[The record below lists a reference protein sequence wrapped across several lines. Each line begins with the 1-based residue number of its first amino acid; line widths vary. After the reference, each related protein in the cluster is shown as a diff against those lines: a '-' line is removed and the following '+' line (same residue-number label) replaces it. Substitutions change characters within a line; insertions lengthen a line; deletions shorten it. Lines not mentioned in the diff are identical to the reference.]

1 MPEKP
6 QSRMN
11 RKGVRVARAHK
22 ASLRTDRGKG
32 IASRRQQGSHHHR
45 IMRIKPSADARLKK
59 VFARIGVPADRPFKP
74 DPFQLRALA
83 AIRRRDCIVSAP
95 TGSGKTWIAEEAIAR
110 TRKKG
115 GKAWYASPLKALTN
129 SKYLEFAERFGH
141 EEVGILT
148 GDRKEN
154 ADAPIIVGTTEILR
168 NQLYDAMHEGVD
180 LAADLVILDEAHF
193 LGDEDRGVVWEETM
207 IYLPV
212 RVHLLLLSATIRNA
226 GQIAEWLESIRS
238 KECVVVEETGRPVPL
253 FPLFFHPSGRLL
265 PFMGPKG
272 VDKKVKAYLN
282 SQNPPV
288 LAPPRRLPLFRE
300 INTVLRK
307 YDLLPAIFFLK
318 SRADCDTALERYVD
332 GSGQDKAE
340 RARLNKTINELI
352 EGHPRLAGH
361 QQIWHLR
368 NAGVAAHHSGHLPAW
383 KLLIEHLMTEGLLDA
398 VFATSTVA
406 AGVNFPARSIVFLNS
421 DRYNGREF
429 VPLNATEFHQMTGRA
444 GRRGK
449 DYIGFAVAIPGKFM
463 DLRLIADLC
472 ISPPE
477 DVLSRIKVDF
487 SMVLNLLLSHTPEK
501 IKAIFQRSFATYLNL
516 ANQQQGLDRRLKK
529 AGRSLMALFPEAVC
543 AGPEFVLDLT
553 RKRATLIREI
563 ADLKRRLKGL
573 EARLSKMAN
582 LLPGRLFLDRR
593 DRMYCAI
600 KPQAR
605 RDEQGVLACRVKPGL
620 STCLPGPCPPRS
632 VRPPCLSARDGGQAW
647 QEGGPSSGRRARG
660 KHVKTRWFRPE
671 KVSQILD
678 RVLKLPPPEDESK
691 LISLLAETSQ
701 AEAPPILEPLPLR
714 ESEASALRPL
724 KSRIVLLEQ
733 ELDRLICNQCSHFR
747 MCHGKPKGVFRPLL
761 EDFAHMWD
769 SANAVR
775 MRLWNDF
782 VKHLEFLKEEGF
794 VTEDDKLTHDGI
806 WASQL
811 RLDQP
816 LMIAEGLRM
825 GVLPG
830 SDPALLAG
838 LVAPFVHD
846 REMEVKLDES
856 KIPKRL
862 IKAYSGMRKALG
874 PLMERKAV
882 RGFEVRPIAL
892 WPAAT
897 IYAWANGQPWER
909 VLEIAGMAE
918 GDLAM
923 LVSRTADSLR
933 QIASL
938 TEVYPTIAQ
947 SAVDAM
953 AMILREPV
961 VMD

>member
-6 QSRMN
+6 QSRMS
-11 RKGVRVARAHK
+11 RKGVRVARGHK

-32 IASRRQQGSHHHR
+32 VASRRRQGSRDLR
-45 IMRIKPSADARLKK
+45 IVRIKPSADARLKK

-129 SKYLEFAERFGH
+129 SKYLEFAERFGP

-193 LGDEDRGVVWEETM
+193 LGDEDRGVVWEEIM

-226 GQIAEWLESIRS
+226 RQIAGWLESIRS

-265 PFMGPKG
+265 PFLCPKG

-288 LAPPRRLPLFRE
+288 LAPPRSLPPFGE
-300 INTVLRK
+300 INRVLRK

-318 SRADCDTALERYVD
+318 SRADCDTALERCVD
-332 GSGQDKAE
+332 GSGQNRGDRAE
-340 RARLNKTINELI
+340 LNERIDRLI
-352 EGHPRLAGH
+352 EGHPRFAGH
-361 QQIWHLR
+361 RQMWHLR

-383 KLLIEHLMTEGLLDA
+383 KLLIERLMTEGLLDA

-406 AGVNFPARSIVFLNS
+406 AGVNFPARSIAFLNS

-449 DYIGFAVAIPGKFM
+449 DFIGFSVAIPGRFM

-472 ISPPE
+472 TSPSE
-477 DVLSRIKVDF
+477 DILSQIKVDF

-516 ANQQQGLDRRLKK
+516 ANQQKGLDRRLKK
-529 AGRSLMALFPEAVC
+529 AGRALMALLPEAVC

-553 RKRATLIREI
+553 RKRAALLREI
-563 ADLKRRLKGL
+563 ADLNRRLKGL

-582 LLPGRLFLDRR
+582 LVPGRLFSDHRG
-593 DRMYCAI
+593 RMYCATRA
-600 KPQAR
+600 QVR
-605 RDEQGVLACRVKPGL
+605 RDEEGVLSCRVKPGVL
-620 STCLPGPCPPRS
+620 R
-632 VRPPCLSARDGGQAW
+632 
-647 QEGGPSSGRRARG
+647 RG
-660 KHVKTRWFRPE
+660 KHVKMRWFRPE
-671 KVSQILD
+671 KVSHILD
-678 RVLKLPPPEDESK
+678 RVLTLPPPEN
-691 LISLLAETSQ
+691 LAGLVALLSETSQ
-701 AEAPPILEPLPLR
+701 TEPPPILDPLPPR
-714 ESEASALRPL
+714 ENEASALGPL
-724 KSRIVLLEQ
+724 KGRIVLLEQ
-733 ELDRLICNQCSHFR
+733 ELDRLICNQCSHFK
-747 MCHGKPKGVFRPLL
+747 MCHGKTKGAFRPVL
-761 EDFAHMWD
+761 EEFTLTWD

-794 VTEDDKLTHDGI
+794 VTEDDRLTHDGI

-862 IKAYSGMRKALG
+862 LNAYARMTKTLG
-874 PLMERKAV
+874 PLMERKEV
-882 RGFEVRPIAL
+882 RGFQVRPIAL

-923 LVSRTADSLR
+923 LVSRAADNLR

-938 TEVYPTIAQ
+938 TKVYPAIAQ

>member
-6 QSRMN
+6 QSRMS
-11 RKGVRVARAHK
+11 RKGVRVARGHK
-22 ASLRTDRGKG
+22 AILRTDRGKAVAYRG
-32 IASRRQQGSHHHR
+32 RKGSRYPTIR
-45 IMRIKPSADARLKK
+45 RIKPSADARLKK

-74 DPFQLRALA
+74 DPFQLKALG
-83 AIRRRDCIVSAP
+83 AIRRRDCLVSAP
-95 TGSGKTWIAEEAIAR
+95 TGSGKTWIAEEAIVR
-110 TRKKG
+110 IRKKG

-154 ADAPIIVGTTEILR
+154 VDAPIIAGTTEILR

-193 LGDEDRGVVWEETM
+193 LGDEDRGVVWEEIM

-226 GQIAEWLESIRS
+226 RQIADWLESIRS
-238 KECVVVEETGRPVPL
+238 KECIVVEQTGRPVPL
-253 FPLFFHPSGRLL
+253 FPLFFYPSGRLL
-265 PFMGPKG
+265 PLVGPKG
-272 VDKKVKAYLN
+272 VDKEVMAYLH

-288 LAPPRRLPLFRE
+288 LAPPRSLPPFGE

-318 SRADCDTALERYVD
+318 SRADCDGALERCVD
-332 GSGQDKAE
+332 GSGRNKRE
-340 RARLNKTINELI
+340 RARLNERIDELI

-361 QQIWHLR
+361 RQMWHLR
-368 NAGVAAHHSGHLPAW
+368 NAGIAAHHSGQLPAW

-406 AGVNFPARSIVFLNS
+406 AGVNFPARSIVLLNS

-449 DYIGFAVAIPGKFM
+449 DFIGFAVVIPGKFM
-463 DLRLIADLC
+463 DLRLIAELC
-472 ISPPE
+472 TSSPE
-477 DVLSRIKVDF
+477 DVLSQIKVDF

-516 ANQQQGLDRRLKK
+516 ANQQQGLNRRLKK
-529 AGRSLMALFPEAVC
+529 AGRALMAPLPEALC
-543 AGPEFVLDLT
+543 AGPEFVLNLT
-553 RKRATLIREI
+553 RKRAALIREI
-563 ADLKRRLKGL
+563 VDLKGRLKGL

-582 LLPGRLFLDRR
+582 LVPGRLFLDRR

-600 KPQAR
+600 KPQRR
-605 RDEQGVLACRVKPGL
+605 RDEKGVLAWRVKPNVL
-620 STCLPGPCPPRS
+620 R
-632 VRPPCLSARDGGQAW
+632 RD
-647 QEGGPSSGRRARG
+647 
-660 KHVKTRWFRPE
+660 KYVKMRWFRPE
-671 KVSQILD
+671 KVSHILD
-678 RVLKLPPPEDESK
+678 RVLTLPPPED
-691 LISLLAETSQ
+691 LAGVVTLLTETSQ
-701 AEAPPILEPLPLR
+701 TEPPPILEPLPLR
-714 ESEASALRPL
+714 EDEASALRPL
-724 KSRIVLLEQ
+724 QGRIALLEQ
-733 ELDRLICNQCSHFR
+733 ELDRLICNQCSHFK
-747 MCHGKPKGVFRPLL
+747 MCHGRPKGVFRPLL
-761 EDFAHMWD
+761 EDFTYLWD
-769 SANAVR
+769 SANAER
-775 MRLWNDF
+775 MRLWSDF
-782 VKHLEFLKEEGF
+782 VKHLEFLKQEGF

-825 GVLPG
+825 GVLPD
-830 SDPALLAG
+830 SDPGLLAG

-862 IKAYSGMRKALG
+862 LKAYARMTKALG

-882 RGFEVRPIAL
+882 RGFQVRPIPL

-923 LVSRTADSLR
+923 LVSRAADNLR

-938 TEVYPTIAQ
+938 TKVYPAIAQ

-953 AMILREPV
+953 VMILREPV